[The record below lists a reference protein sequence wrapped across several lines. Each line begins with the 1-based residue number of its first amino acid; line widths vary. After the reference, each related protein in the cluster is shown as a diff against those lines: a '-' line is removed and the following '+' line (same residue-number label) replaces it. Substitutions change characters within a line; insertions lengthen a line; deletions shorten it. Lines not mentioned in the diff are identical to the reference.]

1 MMVQQLVNDERGV
14 YTPLYLGLC
23 LGTDD
28 SANQLTR
35 KKENNYEKRS
45 RRTRNANSYK

>member
-1 MMVQQLVNDERGV
+1 MMVQQLINNDERGV

-35 KKENNYEKRS
+35 KGK
-45 RRTRNANSYK
+45 